1 MSVKATRDEKP
12 STSSSIV
19 GCCQSSSTTPENSI
33 VDYIEEDLEAPNN
46 NTLFHASDALDNVN
60 SEKVASATAA
70 AVIDIIA
77 KKKAS
82 IDFTFPKRPKV
93 DIEFQNVKYT
103 VKKFSFQNR
112 QFEKKEILHD
122 VSGAFR
128 SGQLTAIMGPSGA
141 GKSTLLNIL
150 AGYVETGVTGKITI
164 NGKSRSSN
172 SENFRN
178 VSAYIHQDDALRP
191 YLTVCEAM
199 TYSADLKLGFKITKE
214 YKLQLIHSILE
225 LLGLETRFNTKCGQ
239 LSGGQK
245 KRMSIALELIS
256 NPSVIF
262 LDEPTTGL
270 DSSSCT
276 SCISLLKRLAQE
288 GRTIVCTIHQPSA
301 LVFEMFDKLYAVTQ
315 GNCIYQ
321 GPIKELVPFMSDHGL
336 ECPSYH
342 NPADFLIEVAVGE
355 YDVNLSKLMA
365 AAVKKYHEERDTY
378 YLGTYKR
385 DNFIRADSGG
395 SFDGGKVAVYKFNT
409 MDNNNEEMNVKRYRI
424 SRGSKDDGTKFRIKN
439 QSERA
444 SVLMQFLV
452 LFDRNFKASI
462 RNAFL
467 IYARILSHLCIA
479 PMFGYLYHNVG
490 YDATHTFGNYVYLYG
505 SILLIIY
512 TGKMSVVLSFPL
524 EMETLRR
531 EHFNR
536 WYNLIPYY
544 FSIILFEIPFQLFCT
559 FLYVCGSYF
568 LTGNYVAGEP
578 HRFIIFTIMCLL
590 ATISAQSWG
599 FFIGSTMP
607 IKIAV
612 FIGPILAVLFSV
624 FGFCTRYVDI
634 NRMFQW
640 MWHISYFR
648 AGFHGVLDTVYGMNR
663 SDLWCPPD
671 TKFNY
676 CHFRKPAV
684 FLREVSIN
692 GFETYHNICLMS
704 GVIITMHILTIFTL
718 YFKLNKR

>member
-1 MSVKATRDEKP
+1 MSVKARDDKP
-12 STSSSIV
+12 STSSSIVV

-46 NTLFHASDALDNVN
+46 NTLFHAANIIEN
-60 SEKVASATAA
+60 GEKIPVG
-70 AVIDIIA
+70 IIS

-93 DIEFQNVKYT
+93 DIEFQDVRYT
-103 VKKFSFQNR
+103 VKTFSFKQR
-112 QFEKKEILHD
+112 EFEKKEILHG
-122 VSGAFR
+122 VSGSFR
-128 SGQLTAIMGPSGA
+128 SGQLVAIMGPSGA

-150 AGYVETGVTGKITI
+150 AGYVETGVSGKITV
-164 NGKSRSSN
+164 NGKNRSSN

-178 VSAYIHQDDALRP
+178 ASAYIHQDDALRP
-191 YLTVCEAM
+191 YLTVREAM
-199 TYSADLKLGFKITKE
+199 IVAAHLKLGFSVTKE

-225 LLGLETRFNTKCGQ
+225 LLGLETRFNTECGR

-256 NPSVIF
+256 NPSNVF

-301 LVFEMFDKLYAVTQ
+301 LVFEMFDKLYAVSQ

-342 NPADFLIEVAVGE
+342 NPADFLIEIAVGE
-355 YDVNLSKLMA
+355 YDVDMSKMMA
-365 AAVKKYHEERDTY
+365 GAVKKFNEERDTY
-378 YLGTYKR
+378 YLGTFSR
-385 DNFIRADSGG
+385 DNYILADAGEN
-395 SFDGGKVAVYKFNT
+395 FDNGKVAVYKFGT
-409 MDNNNEEMNVKRYRI
+409 VDNNNEDINVKRYRI
-424 SRGSKDDGTKFRIKN
+424 SRGSKDDGRKFRIKN
-439 QSERA
+439 PNERA
-444 SVLMQFLV
+444 SIFMQFLI
-452 LFDRNFKASI
+452 LFERNFKASI

-467 IYARILSHLCIA
+467 IYARLITHICIA

-505 SILLIIY
+505 SILLIVY

-544 FSIILFEIPFQLFCT
+544 FSIILFEIPFQLLCT
-559 FLYVCGSYF
+559 FFYVCGSYF
-568 LTGNYVAGEP
+568 LTGNYLENY
-578 HRFIIFTIMCLL
+578 RFALFTTMCLL
-590 ATISAQSWG
+590 ATISAQAWG
-599 FFIGSTMP
+599 FFIGSTMS

-663 SDLWCPPD
+663 TDLWCPPQ
-671 TKFNY
+671 TEFNY
-676 CHFRKPAV
+676 CHFRKPDV
-684 FLREVSIN
+684 FLREVSIS
-692 GFETYHNICLMS
+692 GFETYKNIYLMT
-704 GVIITMHILTIFTL
+704 GVIITMHILTILTL
-718 YFKLNKR
+718 WFKLNKR